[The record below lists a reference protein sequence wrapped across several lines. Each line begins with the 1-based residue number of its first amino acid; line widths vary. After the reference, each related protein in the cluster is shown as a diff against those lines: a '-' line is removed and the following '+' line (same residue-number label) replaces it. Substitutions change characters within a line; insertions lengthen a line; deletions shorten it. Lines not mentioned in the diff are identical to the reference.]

1 VRSARVIQAGGGQYA
16 LNIRFTTADTSR
28 FAALTGKLF
37 DQPTPRC
44 QLAIIVGGRVVS
56 GPTVDV
62 PMTAG
67 QVQIPGFSSR
77 TRAENLLRR
86 G

>member
-1 VRSARVIQAGGGQYA
+1 
-16 LNIRFTTADTSR
+16 
-28 FAALTGKLF
+28 
-37 DQPTPRC
+37 
-44 QLAIIVGGRVVS
+44 
-56 GPTVDV
+56 
-62 PMTAG
+62 MTAG